1 MGNGKRTE
9 NWAVQQLERQY
20 GTDVDIIRLLDKFD
34 TGRFQDVRPSDFI
47 LIFSSQNE
55 LPVVYLESKESEAKT
70 VSFSFSTL
78 RQGQLQAMARAT
90 RMRVNYFVIYR
101 NLTHDR
107 AFLIPA
113 IIILAA
119 KENGI
124 KSMNAEALD
133 PFRWRGEKLYNV
145 FGETQ

>member
-55 LPVVYLESKESEAKT
+55 LPVVYLESKESEAKS

-133 PFRWRGEKLYNV
+133 PFIWRGEKLYNV